1 MQNTTPILI
10 KLFSS
15 IAILLIINTTY
26 GQKLN
31 SNWEAELSTSLE
43 KFLECTNNDV
53 NNDACRVFPGKSL
66 NTVYTINDFYS
77 AKLGRYLYVNEI
89 ADLLVKSEKWTLL
102 GKAYDQK
109 ALTESQNLA
118 NAKKAAVA
126 VYKNEEGVGMHVA
139 LILPGEIIN
148 SGAWGYKVPNSS
160 SFFTGDPEKSFVKKG
175 LSYAF
180 TKSQIVAVDLYGRVY

>member
-1 MQNTTPILI
+1 MQNITPILI

-31 SNWEAELSTSLE
+31 SNWEAELSTSLD
-43 KFLECTNNDV
+43 KFLDCTKNDG
-53 NNDACRVFPGKSL
+53 NSDACRVFVGKSL

-77 AKLGRYLYVNEI
+77 TKLGRYLYVNEI

-109 ALTESQNLA
+109 ALTESQTLA
-118 NAKKAAVA
+118 NSKKAAVA
-126 VYKNEEGVGMHVA
+126 VYRNEEGIGVHVA
-139 LILPGEIIN
+139 LILPGDIIS
-148 SGAWGYKVPNSS
+148 SGAWGYKVPNSA
-160 SFFTGDPEKSFVKKG
+160 SFSTANPEKSFINKA